1 MAFKFSL
8 GAAKGNKTQVNAKV
22 KAEEEAK
29 EREEKNALD
38 KVMAE
43 FEEEHGA
50 GSKVLGDS
58 ERIEEEEVFVPTGSK
73 RHFTGRQRNMKSGPG
88 TLEVD
93 PLDEFRSP
101 GAGAGRLN
109 PPTQSR
115 FGGAAS
121 TGPRSLE
128 GTRQKENLYT
138 TVVAKAS
145 NLPPTMDPKRVEEL
159 FAEFPS
165 LKVTKTE
172 RIPPHGPA
180 TKGRPSLTM
189 KVIFDKDA
197 NARDLDDA
205 MNRLSDK
212 KYLGRGYYLHLDR
225 YLGGRVVGT
234 EQRIEPFGARWQAP
248 EVAKGYAPPPDLGGG
263 VKDRDRPRG
272 DTERL
277 IITAN
282 QPPDSATLRLVHMT
296 IEGVING
303 GVEFEAAL
311 MNDPQVQEEERFA
324 WLFDQKHPV
333 NRYYRWRMH
342 QIVCDT
348 PNSEIFLRQGIW
360 QGPTDPLAD
369 EFADHLGA
377 FDADYEDSDED
388 EVEEK
393 PQQRQL
399 PVGDN
404 YPGRVDNGH
413 GIMSSRSRA
422 MLLWLITSL
431 PPGSILA
438 DDIAAISVF
447 AVEHANQGMDEVV
460 HILISN
466 LIEPFQMTETNTR
479 RRLGDIEGREER
491 RRTDLRQTTLNA
503 LRIISDI
510 LLTTSRESGA
520 SYKYR
525 LAIGTQL
532 VDRQAFEHLQRLPA
546 QLEMGRM
553 TERAYRDEVNSI
565 LTVWKDEHLFDK
577 PALEHLD
584 NAFNAQERQKEQA
597 EQERKLTEKRNKRK
611 AVAKP
616 TTRNKVDDDDGGD
629 DKMDVDQED
638 GEDITALDGANDG
651 TPHAV
656 PDVAPPADPEINVIE
671 AAPKSSTVVTEPEIP
686 GETAAARARRLRP
699 RAEDMFASDGE

>member
-8 GAAKGNKTQVNAKV
+8 GAAKANKAQLNAKA
-22 KAEEEAK
+22 KAEEEEKA
-29 EREEKNALD
+29 REEKNALD

-50 GSKVLGDS
+50 GSKVLGEP
-58 ERIEEEEVFVPTGSK
+58 ERHEEEEVFVPTGSK

-88 TLEVD
+88 TLEAD
-93 PLDEFRSP
+93 PLDEFRS
-101 GAGAGRLN
+101 AGPGRLN
-109 PPTQSR
+109 PPTQPR
-115 FGGAAS
+115 FAGAPS
-121 TGPRSLE
+121 TGPGSLD
-128 GTRQKENLYT
+128 GAKQKENLYT

-145 NLPPTMDPKRVEEL
+145 NLPPTMDAKRVEEL

-165 LKVTKTE
+165 LKVTKVE
-172 RIPPHGPA
+172 KIPPHGPA
-180 TKGRPSLTM
+180 TKGRPSATM
-189 KVIFDKDA
+189 KVIFDKEA

-205 MNRLSDK
+205 TNKLNDK

-234 EQRIEPFGARWQAP
+234 EQRVEPFGARWQAP

-263 VKDRDRPRG
+263 ARDRDRPRE

-277 IITAN
+277 VITAN
-282 QPPDSATLRLVHMT
+282 QPPDMATLRLVHMT

-303 GVEFEAAL
+303 GVEFEAGL

-348 PNSEIFLRQGIW
+348 PNSEIFARQGMW

-369 EFADHLGA
+369 EFANHLGA
-377 FDADYEDSDED
+377 FDADYEESDDDED
-388 EVEEK
+388 EEK

-413 GIMSSRSRA
+413 GIMSPRSRA
-422 MLLWLITSL
+422 MFLWLLTSL

-447 AVEHANQGMDEVV
+447 VVEHASQGMDEVI

-479 RRLGDIEGREER
+479 RRLGDAEGREER
-491 RRTDLRQTTLNA
+491 RRTDLRQATLNA
-503 LRIISDI
+503 LRIISDV

-532 VDRQAFEHLQRLPA
+532 VERKAFEHLQRLPA
-546 QLEMGRM
+546 QLDMGRM
-553 TERAYRDEVNSI
+553 TEKTYRDEVNSI

-584 NAFNAQERQKEQA
+584 EAFNAQERQKEQA
-597 EQERKLTEKRNKRK
+597 EQERKLAEKRNRRK
-611 AVAKP
+611 VAAKA
-616 TTRNKVDDDDGGD
+616 TTSTKVDTENEDDRMAIDA
-629 DKMDVDQED
+629 ED
-638 GEDITALDGANDG
+638 GEEITALDGSNDG
-651 TPHAV
+651 TPQATSDAIL
-656 PDVAPPADPEINVIE
+656 PAEPTEKVAEPLPVAN
-671 AAPKSSTVVTEPEIP
+671 AAAAEPEIP

-699 RAEDMFASDGE
+699 KAEDMFASDGE

>member
-8 GAAKGNKTQVNAKV
+8 GAAKGNKAQLNAKA

-50 GSKVLGDS
+50 GSKVLGEP
-58 ERIEEEEVFVPTGSK
+58 ERHEEEEVFVPTGSK

-101 GAGAGRLN
+101 GAGRLN
-109 PPTQSR
+109 PPTQPR
-115 FGGAAS
+115 FGGAAP
-121 TGPRSLE
+121 TGPGLLDGGKQR
-128 GTRQKENLYT
+128 ENIYT

-145 NLPPTMDPKRVEEL
+145 NLPPTMDSKRVEEL
-159 FAEFPS
+159 FAEYPS
-165 LKVTKTE
+165 LKVTKIE
-172 RIPPHGPA
+172 KIPPHGPA
-180 TKGRPSLTM
+180 MKGRPSLAM

-197 NARDLDDA
+197 NARDLDEA
-205 MNRLSDK
+205 MNRLNDK

-225 YLGGRVVGT
+225 YLGGRVAAT
-234 EQRIEPFGARWQAP
+234 EQQTQPFGARWQAP

-263 VKDRDRPRG
+263 ARGRDRPRE

-277 IITAN
+277 VVTAN
-282 QPPDSATLRLVHMT
+282 QPPDVATLRLVHMT

-311 MNDPQVQEEERFA
+311 MNDLQVQEEERFA

-348 PNSEIFLRQGIW
+348 PNSEIFARQGMW

-369 EFADHLGA
+369 EFANHLGA
-377 FDADYEDSDED
+377 FDADYQDSDED
-388 EVEEK
+388 EDEEK
-393 PQQRQL
+393 AQPRQL
-399 PVGDN
+399 PLGDN

-413 GIMSSRSRA
+413 GIMSPRSRA
-422 MLLWLITSL
+422 MLLWLLTSL

-447 AVEHANQGMDEVV
+447 AVEHATQGMDEVI
-460 HILISN
+460 HILVSN

-479 RRLGDIEGREER
+479 RRLGDVEGREER
-491 RRTDLRQTTLNA
+491 RRTDLRQATLNA
-503 LRIISDI
+503 LRIISDV
-510 LLTTSRESGA
+510 LLTTARESGA

-525 LAIGTQL
+525 LALGTQL
-532 VDRQAFEHLQRLPA
+532 VDRKAFEHLQRLPA

-553 TERAYRDEVNSI
+553 TERTYRDEVNTI

-577 PALEHLD
+577 PALQHLD
-584 NAFNAQERQKEQA
+584 EAFNAQERQKEQA
-597 EQERKLTEKRNKRK
+597 EQERKLAEKRNKRK
-611 AVAKP
+611 VAAKA
-616 TTRNKVDDDDGGD
+616 TASTKVDGEGNID
-629 DKMDVDQED
+629 DKMDIDPED
-638 GEDITALDGANDG
+638 VEDINALDGSNDG
-651 TPHAV
+651 TPQAV
-656 PDVAPPADPEINVIE
+656 PDTTAPAEQEGTVADTVPSNNTAMSAPEI
-671 AAPKSSTVVTEPEIP
+671 A